1 VSTVGI
7 TARRDRFGLERLSI
21 TDTADPEQLGDVG
34 SDTATPQL
42 NSDLARG
49 AL

>member
-1 VSTVGI
+1 MASRLVVIGSAWNG
-7 TARRDRFGLERLSI
+7 LSI